1 MALAPYATLADLKAR
16 LGEET
21 SARDAELTSF
31 INAATDA
38 IEQFCSRDFGAGTR
52 TEYGS
57 GAANFIMPRAEPISA
72 VTSLTIDGTVVA
84 SKVVLQRKGVAR
96 ADGVEVEGDWALV
109 YVTNAP
115 VPESVKLATLMT
127 AQAMSDAPAFDTNLT
142 GVSVAGVV
150 QGGFQQTGAGNI
162 PLGAQ
167 SLLNPYIRR
176 FQP

>member
-21 SARDAELTSF
+21 NARDAELTSF

-38 IEQFCSRDFGAGTR
+38 VEQFCSRDFGAGTR

-57 GAANFIMPRAEPISA
+57 GPAAFLMPRAEPVTS
-72 VTSLTIDGTVVA
+72 VTSLTIEGTVVA
-84 SKVVLQRKGVAR
+84 AKVILQRKAVAR
-96 ADGVEVEGDWALV
+96 TDGLDIEGEWALV

-127 AQAMSDAPAFDTNLT
+127 AQAMSDAPAFDANLT

-167 SLLNPYIRR
+167 SMLNPYIRR

>member
-21 SARDAELTSF
+21 SARDAQLTGFLS
-31 INAATDA
+31 AATDA
-38 IEQFCSRDFGAGTR
+38 VEQFCGRDFGAGTR

-57 GAANFIMPRAEPISA
+57 GPIPFIMPRAEPVTA
-72 VTSLTIDGTVVA
+72 VTSLTIDGTLVSA
-84 SKVVLQRKGVAR
+84 RVVLHRKGVVR
-96 ADGVEVEGDWALV
+96 TDGLDIMGEWVLV
-109 YVTNAP
+109 YVTDAR